1 MKSHLNLSFTALPY
15 LNNSAPFVSHLYCTL
30 CVTLGCFTA
39 CCTITSV
46 FKHTE
51 GKNSLACFG
60 CLTINTSASG
70 TKERMRKWVFCF
82 YKLCLSS
89 SSLWSIL
96 LHKWIGW
103 GHYRTS
109 RDNNVLLDWISTEV
123 TTPKATFL
131 MIVLLFSNS
140 FGIFILPSWIEK
152 MQALWYLLL
161 FISYQQCWG
170 FFALIWSSIC
180 NVVNVLS
187 AKTGK
192 TMQFMI
198 AGSESYLWGCFLIT
212 W

>member
-1 MKSHLNLSFTALPY
+1 MSLICTALCA
-15 LNNSAPFVSHLYCTL
+15 SFWVVSLPIAQL
-30 CVTLGCFTA
+30 Q
-39 CCTITSV
+39 V
-46 FKHTE
+46 FKHIE

-89 SSLWSIL
+89 SLLWSIL

-109 RDNNVLLDWISTEV
+109 RGSNNVLLDWISTEV

-140 FGIFILPSWIEK
+140 FGIFILPSWIEQI
-152 MQALWYLLL
+152 QALWYLFL
-161 FISYQQCWG
+161 FISWQRW
-170 FFALIWSSIC
+170 FFCFDLIQH
-180 NVVNVLS
+180 
-187 AKTGK
+187 A
-192 TMQFMI
+192 M
-198 AGSESYLWGCFLIT
+198 LWRYCLLK
-212 W
+212 